1 MCAAAATVKPVKHLV
16 SSRARKRYKKPENQN
31 NAAAAAA
38 GKRIIPG
45 RIVQRLSTNKS
56 NLRSRSLQSLPIY
69 LLVVVI
75 TRAQLS
81 PSIRLPIPFISTA

>member
-31 NAAAAAA
+31 NAAAAA